1 MTTIQDKP
9 ILEGA
14 MAQSYEHRFEASC
27 KTAVYLLNWGCEEDG
42 NGSINW
48 VGPLIIFLGLVLT
61 GVGNCFYWMFGVSYL
76 DNNSKHEKSP
86 MMLGITYTFR

>member
-1 MTTIQDKP
+1 MASGMC
-9 ILEGA
+9 GA
-14 MAQSYEHRFEASC
+14 LSSGPSEKQC
-27 KTAVYLLNWGCEEDG
+27 GEDG